1 MTTKQMFLVA
11 CELCP
16 MEQNEFLLHLGGTVR
31 TLLSRYPTAL
41 LCRAGDAEI
50 KAPAS
55 LDEDCGLH
63 ELYSGALLQGVIA
76 AKTKDE
82 RDRILFLEEAEHTFR
97 NLWRLAARGKRHV
110 ARG

>member
-16 MEQNEFLLHLGGTVR
+16 MEQNEFLLHLGGAIR
-31 TLLSRYPTAL
+31 TLLSRYPTSL

-50 KAPAS
+50 KSPRS
-55 LDEDCGLH
+55 LDEECGIH
-63 ELYSGALLQGVIA
+63 ELYSGALLSGVIA
-76 AKTKDE
+76 AKSGSE
-82 RDRILFLEEAEHTFR
+82 ADRRLFLEEADATYR
-97 NLWRLAARGKRHV
+97 NLWRLAARGKRH